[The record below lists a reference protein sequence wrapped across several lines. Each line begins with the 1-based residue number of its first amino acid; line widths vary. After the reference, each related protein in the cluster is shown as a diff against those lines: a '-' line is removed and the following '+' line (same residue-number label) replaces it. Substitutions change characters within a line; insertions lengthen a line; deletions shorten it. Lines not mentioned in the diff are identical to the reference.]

1 MLRIAER
8 NVAPEGCYAK
18 SYIYRN
24 VYKEQQFCRAVG
36 KNVTAK
42 AFSFNKV
49 PQLSTHGLQQ
59 VQYQSLKEP
68 QISVDFNKVWNLVRD
83 QGVYP
88 AALLESPLVQCIHS
102 SLQFCSPRTII

>member
-18 SYIYRN
+18 SHIYRN

-49 PQLSTHGLQQ
+49 PQLSTNGLQQ
-59 VQYQSLKEP
+59 VRYQSLKEP
-68 QISVDFNKVWNLVRD
+68 QISVDFNKGWNVVRD
-83 QGVYP
+83 QGVGGSNP
-88 AALLESPLVQCIHS
+88 LSPTNVFN
-102 SLQFCSPRTII
+102 SLQSISGTPPTTV